1 MVRTQVQL
9 PDELFQRAKN
19 FSHQRELSLAE
30 LVRRSLEAFLARFP
44 QAERAPAKW
53 TFPVVEGAQ
62 LIGDVSDLRAWAVA
76 DEEASAAEGL

>member
-9 PDELFQRAKN
+9 PDELFQRAKA

-44 QAERAPAKW
+44 GQEAPMTPWALPIVVGAE
-53 TFPVVEGAQ
+53 
-62 LIGDVSDLRAWAVA
+62 LIGQVEDLRAWSHG
-76 DEEASAAEGL
+76 DEDDAASAGL